1 MDIPSFYYLETFMVE
16 QALYPSFT
24 KVCKY
29 ISFEDFKKQRVESSQ
44 WVHFKQNVDKI
55 LEGKYFDVMPLHVEL
70 SPTYSC
76 NFSCS
81 WCNHTATKKN
91 TVESNFEIDF
101 SSLERIINQFSLLD
115 IGIQWTGGEPLLA
128 KSLLNAIEY
137 ASNLNVK
144 QCLFTNGSL
153 LDDSNI
159 ARLLKTNLSFVRI
172 SLNCVTP
179 NIHSKYHGLKSERY
193 SLCVPSNIQ
202 NLLQKKIDF
211 KSEVEIGVSIV
222 VNDDNIND
230 LCTTLLFLIDCI
242 QLFPKSLDYI
252 VIRSVFNFRN
262 GNDENGNDLF
272 HELRNSKEINF
283 LIEKIIDFGIRVVEP
298 YNYDKT
304 VCNVNHGCLSS
315 NWFLEIK
322 SNGDVLNCSDVYGN
336 VNYKIGNI
344 KQMDIIPILNSNAK
358 KLLGNNLLESKC
370 FQTIC
375 PKNGRGFML
384 NNLFYQIENYRK
396 ENKLDEVKKW
406 IQAIRDIIPKPK
418 HSFFI

>member
-1 MDIPSFYYLETFMVE
+1 MVKWT
-16 QALYPSFT
+16 LYPSFT
-24 KVCKY
+24 EVCKY
-29 ISFEDFKKQRVESSQ
+29 ISFEDFKKQRIESSQ
-44 WVHFKQNVDKI
+44 WVHFKHNVDKV
-55 LEGKYFDVMPLHVEL
+55 LEGKYSAVMPLHVEL

-81 WCNHTATKKN
+81 WCNHLATKKN
-91 TVESNFEIDF
+91 TIENNFEIDF
-101 SSLERIINQFSLLD
+101 SSLKKLIDQFALLD

-128 KSLLNAIEY
+128 KSLLEAIEY

-153 LDDSNI
+153 LDNSNI
-159 ARLLKTNLSFVRI
+159 TRLLKTNLSFIRI

-179 NIHSKYHGLKSERY
+179 NIHAKYHGLKSEHY
-193 SLCVPSNIQ
+193 SLRVPHNIQ
-202 NLLQKKIDF
+202 NILQKKIEV
-211 KSEVEIGVSIV
+211 KSEVEVGISIV
-222 VNDDNIND
+222 INSVNIND
-230 LCTTLLFLIDCI
+230 LYDTLLFLIDTV
-242 QLFPKSLDYI
+242 QLSPKSLNYI
-252 VIRSVFNFRN
+252 VIRTVFNFKN
-262 GNDENGNDLF
+262 GNSENANDLLYEF
-272 HELRNSKEINF
+272 RNSKEINF
-283 LIEKIIDFGIRVVEP
+283 LIEKIIDLDIRVVEP

-304 VCNVNHGCLSS
+304 MCDVNHGCLSS

-336 VNYKIGNI
+336 VSYKIGNI
-344 KQMDIIPILNSNAK
+344 KQMSIVQILNSKSK
-358 KLLGNNLLESKC
+358 KILGDNILENNC

-396 ENKLDEVKKW
+396 ENKLDEVKEW
-406 IQAIRDIIPKPK
+406 IQAIRDITPKPK